1 MEKEVLC
8 MNIVLLESLGISD
21 EALAEYTSPL
31 AAAGHRFTAWP
42 RTADPDRLIAQA
54 KDADVLI
61 LANMPLPG
69 RVIRA
74 CGRLKFI
81 DVAFT
86 GVDHVDLD
94 AAREMGVAVS
104 KASGYS
110 NDSVAEL
117 TVCLALSLLR
127 NVPQVER
134 RCRTG
139 GTKDGLVGQELRGKT
154 VGLVGTGAIGSR
166 VARLFAAFGCRVI
179 ASGDHSHKP
188 DTEVITYLPMD
199 QVLAQADIVSLHCPL
214 NAETR
219 GLIGGEQLAR
229 MKPGAILLN
238 TARGPVVDTV
248 ALSEALSSGRLGGA
262 GVDVFE
268 CEPPLPA
275 DHPLLHT
282 PNTILTPHVAF
293 ATAQSMEKRAEIVF
307 ASLDAWLAGGQ
318 INKIL

>member
-1 MEKEVLC
+1 
-8 MNIVLLESLGISD
+8 MNIVLLEPLGISD
-21 EALAEYTSPL
+21 ELLVKYTAPL

-42 RTADPDRLIAQA
+42 RTEDPGRLIEQA

-61 LANMPLPG
+61 LANMPLTG
-69 RVIRA
+69 QVIRA
-74 CGRLKFI
+74 CQRLKFI

-86 GVDHVDLD
+86 GVYHVDLD
-94 AAREMGVAVS
+94 AARENGVAVS
-104 KASGYS
+104 NASGYS

-188 DTEVITYLPMD
+188 DTETITYLPMD
-199 QVLAQADIVSLHCPL
+199 QVLAQADILSLHCPL
-214 NAETR
+214 NAGTR
-219 GLIGGEQLAR
+219 GLIGAGQLAR

-238 TARGPVVDTV
+238 TARGPVVDAA
-248 ALSEALSSGRLGGA
+248 ALADALNSGRLGGA